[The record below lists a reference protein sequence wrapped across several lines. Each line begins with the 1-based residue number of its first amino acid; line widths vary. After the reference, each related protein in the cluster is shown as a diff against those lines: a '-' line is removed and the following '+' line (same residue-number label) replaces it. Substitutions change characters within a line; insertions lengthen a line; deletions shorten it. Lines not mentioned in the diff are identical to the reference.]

1 MSLKAKL
8 REMLAPVFK
17 KREDVLLCKELQAEP
32 GQASSG
38 RLEVVPV
45 GPQHLKALVQFI
57 HEHHGDVARSLRMLD
72 ECFRHRYE
80 GRVAFHDGQVIGYRW
95 WVTSAM
101 NHPQLK
107 LYGVSLREEEVFAFG
122 LYIARA
128 FRANGYATEFLAIT
142 QQQLVDL
149 GYKRLYNAVGANN
162 VPARRLYESFG
173 SKELG
178 RHVTVSLFSLM
189 TCCRGRWLRY
199 DPVWM

>member
-1 MSLKAKL
+1 MSLKSKL
-8 REMLAPVFK
+8 GEMLAPVFR
-17 KREDVLLCKELQAEP
+17 KREDVLLCKELKAEP
-32 GQASSG
+32 GQTLSG

-80 GRVAFHDGQVIGYRW
+80 GRVAFRDGQVIGYRW
-95 WVTSAM
+95 WVTHSM
-101 NHPQLK
+101 SHPQLK
-107 LYGVSLREEEVFAFG
+107 LYHLSLREDEVFAFG

-128 FRANGYATEFLAIT
+128 FRAHGYATEFLAIT
-142 QQQLVDL
+142 QQQLVGL
-149 GYKRLYNAVGANN
+149 GYKRLYNAVGASN
-162 VPARRLYESFG
+162 VPARRLYDSFG

-178 RHVTVSLFSLM
+178 LHVSISFFSLAA
-189 TCCRGRWLRY
+189 CCGGRWLRY